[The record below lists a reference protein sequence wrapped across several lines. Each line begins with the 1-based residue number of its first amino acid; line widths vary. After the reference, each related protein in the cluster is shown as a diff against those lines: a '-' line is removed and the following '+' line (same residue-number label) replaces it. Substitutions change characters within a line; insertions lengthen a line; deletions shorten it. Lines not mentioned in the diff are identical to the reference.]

1 MLSHQLTAPDDSCFE
16 CEGPYFAHD
25 VPAGEVLV
33 LDIGTCNIR
42 VGFRSEPAP
51 RLTLRTAVSKSR
63 TRDNRYRMGRELLD
77 ADFTRAT
84 HRTPFQDNILL
95 HFELLQCLLSYALER
110 VFDSA
115 AHIAHEVFVAL
126 PLCTPR
132 TAILIVA
139 DLLLNLYGAPVVH
152 FAPSEL
158 VLPEAM
164 DLSAIT
170 RIPPRTMGKR
180 SRGSPSL
187 LAAPSPDESP
197 DPVKTLETSHHEGT
211 ESSMS
216 SDTCLVLHVGYTATL
231 SYCLLRK
238 DGVHAIAGLS
248 SVKYLPLGV
257 GSLQTWLLRHLSLR
271 YPAASQFFT
280 YTFVESV
287 IRELTTLVPRHQYD
301 KVCQE
306 CASLFARY
314 EQAPACF
321 RYPESRFS
329 DVATSLD
336 LFDCYMDALQHLHQK
351 FPDLFPR
358 NDAGYEN
365 CVVTPSFLSELF
377 EGARKNEEMQERLAF
392 IARARRMSLERLVS
406 YIRDYTKAEEL
417 YSYLQA
423 SDALRDTACYEDYES
438 PKRQELLRALSQR
451 AVRVVRSGP
460 RGRRASQLSAR
471 PREQSDTDNPSGNDI
486 EPDGELE
493 PDLKTDAGSFEPGQ
507 GAEPPTEQW
516 EDRTVPA
523 LSTTTTHRNVLTP
536 EQAKEPLEQI
546 YWALKAQVQS
556 DKYYYDS
563 FCSRKNIESHV
574 DMVMHTTGFTALEKI
589 TGDRV
594 LKQLYTNYAETCHG
608 LDIVQLK
615 LHGLGVDMA
624 RKDAEFRAS
633 WPYVAHPAISYSK
646 FLIPGCVTPQDRTP
660 VDEALLESGSDLKGA
675 RIAMFLYNEHLFVGQ
690 ILMDPQIVG
699 LNATG
704 PGGLVISALRAIQE
718 STLTVSEAFE
728 TSNVLRYWCPTS
740 TDSMT
745 AGSEMPSGADLVR
758 DRYRPQGPVRLILI
772 GGGARLR
779 GLADTLQD
787 YLNAHSAHPIHV
799 EVSPYSDWDRLR
811 GIALAP
817 QCHATFTLEVLK
829 SEAAWLPNQVSL
841 ERTEKK
847 GRKST

>member
-1 MLSHQLTAPDDSCFE
+1 MLSHRLAAPDDSCFE
-16 CEGPYFAHD
+16 TEGPYFAHD
-25 VPAGEVLV
+25 VPAGDVLV
-33 LDIGTCNIR
+33 LDIGTCNLR

-95 HFELLQCLLSYALER
+95 HFELLQSLLSYAFER

-115 AHIAHEVFVAL
+115 ARITHEVFVAL

-139 DLLLNLYGAPVVH
+139 DLLLNLYGVPVVH

-158 VLPEAM
+158 ILPEAI
-164 DLSAIT
+164 DLSSIT

-180 SRGSPSL
+180 SRGAPGL
-187 LAAPSPDESP
+187 LAAPSPGESP
-197 DPVKTLETSHHEGT
+197 SPLRTVEIHQQEEVGPSV
-211 ESSMS
+211 S
-216 SDTCLVLHVGYTATL
+216 SDLCLVLHVGYTATL
-231 SYCLLRK
+231 SYCLLRRE
-238 DGVHAIAGLS
+238 GVHAIAGFS
-248 SVKYLPLGV
+248 SVKHLPLGV

-280 YTFVESV
+280 YTFVESI
-287 IRELTTLVPRHQYD
+287 IRELTILVPKDRYD
-301 KVCQE
+301 EVCEE
-306 CASLFARY
+306 CMTLFAQY
-314 EQAPACF
+314 EQSPTCF

-336 LFDCYMDALQHLHQK
+336 LFNCYMDALEHLHQK
-351 FPDLFPR
+351 FPDLFPHSA
-358 NDAGYEN
+358 AGYEN

-392 IARARRMSLERLVS
+392 IARARRTSLERLIN
-406 YIRDYTKAEEL
+406 YIRDYAKAEEL
-417 YSYLQA
+417 YTYLQA

-438 PKRQELLRALSQR
+438 TKRQELLRALSQR

-471 PREQSDTDNPSGNDI
+471 PREQSDTDAPSGNDI

-493 PDLKTDAGSFEPGQ
+493 PELKAEPGPFEPGQ
-507 GAEPPTEQW
+507 GTEPPAEQW
-516 EDRTVPA
+516 EDRTVTP
-523 LSTTTTHRNVLTP
+523 LTTSTHRNVLTP
-536 EQAKEPLEQI
+536 EQVIEPLERI
-546 YWALKAQVQS
+546 YWALKGQVQY

-574 DMVMHTTGFTALEKI
+574 DMVMHATGFTALEKI

-646 FLIPGCVTPQDRTP
+646 FLIPGCVAPQERTS
-660 VDEALLESGSDLKGA
+660 VDETLLENGADLKGA
-675 RIAMFLYNEHLFVGQ
+675 RIALFLFNEHLFVGQ
-690 ILMDPQIVG
+690 VLMEPQIVG

-704 PGGLVISALRAIQE
+704 PGGLVVSALRAIQE
-718 STLTVSEAFE
+718 STLTVSEAFG
-728 TSNVLRYWCPTS
+728 TSNVLGRWCPTS
-740 TDSMT
+740 T
-745 AGSEMPSGADLVR
+745 GSGSTGLEIQFDAELVR
-758 DRYRPQGPVRLILI
+758 DRYRPQEPVRLLLI

-787 YLNAHSAHPIHV
+787 HLNAHSAHPIRV
-799 EVSPYSDWDRLR
+799 EVSPCSDWDRLR

-817 QCHATFTLEVLK
+817 QCHATFTLESLK
-829 SEAAWLPNQVSL
+829 TEAAWLPNQVSF

-847 GRKST
+847 GRKSA